1 MCLSIWHTLCLVIL
15 MLNFIILNRRTQMQT
30 EKSKTLH
37 PMQKFLIA
45 LFSARAGVYIAQ
57 HSKK

>member
-1 MCLSIWHTLCLVIL
+1 